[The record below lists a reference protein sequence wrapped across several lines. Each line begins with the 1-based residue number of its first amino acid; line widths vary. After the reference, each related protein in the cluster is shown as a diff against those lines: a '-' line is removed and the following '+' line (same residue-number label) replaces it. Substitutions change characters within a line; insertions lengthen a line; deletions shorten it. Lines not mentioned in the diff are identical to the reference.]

1 MQDANQALIRRGH
14 PTRMEINLHDRN
26 SWTFEL
32 RFFFRTEAKAVQT
45 IFNKTKNNNNEK
57 T

>member
-32 RFFFRTEAKAVQT
+32 RFIFRTEAKAVQT